1 MDECCTVR
9 KEGSCPKC
17 GKAGTK
23 THRETPAKHLS
34 DAALEKTQGWS
45 EVHVC
50 FNPDCEVLYFHDAS
64 WVSFR
69 ESRTRVGFKEK
80 EPPHPLCYC
89 FHHTG
94 EDFLKEIE
102 EHGKPVSVDE
112 IKRQVKEKNCR
123 CEETNPTGLCCLGSI
138 NTFLK
143 RAREK
148 AKVSSTLSETG
159 SGKTSFIE
167 KIGLASVLT
176 ASACCGIP
184 LLLAL
189 LGIGGLGLGKVL
201 GAAHGFLSVLG
212 FTLVGIG
219 FFFYIREK
227 KACAAAGCAM
237 PNRRRTLAVL
247 IAAALFVT
255 GFTAWGSGLF
265 SKGGGKMS
273 FEPDVVL
280 EVTGMTCEG
289 CATHVRSVLTK
300 VPGVREAEV
309 RLKEGKAYVDTEG
322 EVDPGKL
329 EEAVKAIGYGA
340 KVEKNKEKES

>member
-1 MDECCTVR
+1 MDDCCEVR

-17 GKAGTK
+17 GKSGAK
-23 THRETPAKHLS
+23 THRGTPAGHLS
-34 DAALEKTQGWS
+34 DAGLEKTQGWS

-50 FNPDCEVLYFHDAS
+50 FNPDCEVLYFHDTA

-89 FHHTG
+89 FNHTG
-94 EDFLKEIE
+94 EEFLKEIE
-102 EHGKPVSVDE
+102 KHGKPISVEE
-112 IKRQVKEKNCR
+112 IKRQVKAKNCR
-123 CEETNPTGLCCLGSI
+123 CETTNPTGLCCLGSI
-138 NTFLK
+138 QTFIK
-143 RAREK
+143 RARGEMES
-148 AKVSSTLSETG
+148 VSALSENE
-159 SGKTSFIE
+159 SGKASLIE
-167 KIGLASVLT
+167 KIGLASVVT

-189 LGIGGLGLGKVL
+189 LGVGGLGLGKVL
-201 GAAHGFLSVLG
+201 GAAHGFLSLLG
-212 FTLVGIG
+212 FALVGVG
-219 FFFYIREK
+219 FFFYFREK
-227 KACAAAGCAM
+227 KVCRAAGCAM

-247 IAAALFVT
+247 IAAAFFVI

-265 SKGGGKMS
+265 SKAGGNMS

-280 EVTGMTCEG
+280 EVSGMTCEG
-289 CATHVRSVLTK
+289 CAAHVRSVLTK

-322 EVDPGKL
+322 GVDPHKL
-329 EEAVKAIGYGA
+329 EEAVKAVGYGA
-340 KVEKNKEKES
+340 KVEEKEGKGS